1 MRDERRLRG
10 LASIHG
16 VATAA
21 STAARIKNVWR
32 AVILK
37 ALARP
42 LSPGEIPDPPSSID
56 ILSVGHHARESAL
69 VVGQPDAPPLQ
80 LLPKDAV
87 LLHEVLDDLLLVA
100 VDPSSEGHEQPP
112 QGRGHGLGRVF
123 GHYGVPIRAE
133 IRSGSSG
140 PPCRCPVETDNNRG
154 PVSFRLVNVH
164 SRIALAWSKYM

>member
-32 AVILK
+32 VVILK

-56 ILSVGHHARESAL
+56 ILSFGHHARESAL

-87 LLHEVLDDLLLVA
+87 LLHEVLDRD
-100 VDPSSEGHEQPP
+100 
-112 QGRGHGLGRVF
+112 
-123 GHYGVPIRAE
+123 AE
-133 IRSGSSG
+133 
-140 PPCRCPVETDNNRG
+140 
-154 PVSFRLVNVH
+154 
-164 SRIALAWSKYM
+164 

>member
-32 AVILK
+32 VVILK

-87 LLHEVLDDLLLVA
+87 LRSVRKIGPGSGGAVVPQYPAQPLLA
-100 VDPSSEGHEQPP
+100 SNAG
-112 QGRGHGLGRVF
+112 
-123 GHYGVPIRAE
+123 
-133 IRSGSSG
+133 
-140 PPCRCPVETDNNRG
+140 
-154 PVSFRLVNVH
+154 
-164 SRIALAWSKYM
+164 

>member
-32 AVILK
+32 AVILG
-37 ALARP
+37 RN
-42 LSPGEIPDPPSSID
+42 SSSID

-100 VDPSSEGHEQPP
+100 VDPSSEGHEPP

-123 GHYGVPIRAE
+123 GHYGPPSR
-133 IRSGSSG
+133 RSILS
-140 PPCRCPVETDNNRG
+140 
-154 PVSFRLVNVH
+154 
-164 SRIALAWSKYM
+164 